1 MTFSES
7 STTLEHVLTEN
18 LALLNSIQYTFSY
31 RNIAISSLKAC
42 FPYEHSFAE
51 AIQNELVSVVKWL
64 KLVHKKQR
72 QPFTSDSP
80 LPPDLVIKVENL

>member
-1 MTFSES
+1 MTYR
-7 STTLEHVLTEN
+7 LIHVVTKFLPLYNT
-18 LALLNSIQYTFSY
+18 IQYSCSY
-31 RNIAISSLKAC
+31 RNLTISSLKAC
-42 FPYEHSFAE
+42 FPYEHNFSE

-80 LPPDLVIKVENL
+80 LPPDLLIKVDNLQH